1 MMEPPGIEP
10 QSLWS
15 TVREAFRGTTQDLT
29 AIPIRRAIVL
39 LAVPTVL
46 EMSME
51 SLLTVVD
58 IFFVSK
64 LGSNAVATVGL
75 TEAMLSLVYALAM
88 GLSTGAT
95 AIIARRVGEKDLD
108 GAAIAAVQ
116 VIAAAFVIAGVLG
129 VVGVLLSPRL
139 LALMGATPEVVASG
153 STYTGVMLGG
163 SVTIF
168 FLFVVNAIFRSAGD
182 AATAM
187 RSLWLA
193 NILNM
198 VLAPCLIFGLGPFPR
213 LGVVGAA
220 VATTVSRAVGV
231 GYQFVVLAR
240 GRSRVR
246 ILARHLRIE
255 PHVLAPL
262 LRIAGVGALQVLIE
276 TASWLGL
283 VRILSSYGSTALAGY
298 TIAMRIAIFAMLPS
312 WGLAGGAATLVG
324 QNLGAGEPLRAQR
337 SVETI
342 ALYNVIV
349 LGSIGVAFALFPDAV
364 VSVVTSDREVTAYA
378 ASCLRI
384 VALGF
389 LFFGFG
395 MVAVQAF
402 NGAGDT
408 LTPMIVNVSSFWFF
422 KIPLA
427 YVLAKVVGMGPR
439 GVFIAITAAYS
450 IQAIVAG
457 LLFRRGRWKT
467 RTIE

>member
-1 MMEPPGIEP
+1 
-10 QSLWS
+10 
-15 TVREAFRGTTQDLT
+15 
-29 AIPIRRAIVL
+29 
-39 LAVPTVL
+39 
-46 EMSME
+46 
-51 SLLTVVD
+51 
-58 IFFVSK
+58 
-64 LGSNAVATVGL
+64 
-75 TEAMLSLVYALAM
+75 
-88 GLSTGAT
+88 
-95 AIIARRVGEKDLD
+95 
-108 GAAIAAVQ
+108 
-116 VIAAAFVIAGVLG
+116 
-129 VVGVLLSPRL
+129 
-139 LALMGATPEVVASG
+139 
-153 STYTGVMLGG
+153 
-163 SVTIF
+163 
-168 FLFVVNAIFRSAGD
+168 
-182 AATAM
+182 
-187 RSLWLA
+187 
-193 NILNM
+193 
-198 VLAPCLIFGLGPFPR
+198 
-213 LGVVGAA
+213 
-220 VATTVSRAVGV
+220 
-231 GYQFVVLAR
+231 
-240 GRSRVR
+240 

-262 LRIAGVGALQVLIE
+262 LRIAGIGALQVLIE

-298 TIAMRIAIFAMLPS
+298 TIAMHIAIFAMLPS

-408 LTPMIVNVSSFWFF
+408 LTPMIINVSSFWFF

>member
-1 MMEPPGIEP
+1 MPNPEEQG
-10 QSLWS
+10 LWS
-15 TVREAFRGTTQDLT
+15 TIREAFRGTTQDLT
-29 AIPIRRAIVL
+29 VIPIRRAVVL

-51 SLLTVVD
+51 SLLTIVD

-64 LGSNAVATVGL
+64 LGSDAVATVGL
-75 TEAMLSLVYALAM
+75 TESMLSIAYALAM

-95 AIIARRVGEKDLD
+95 ALIARRVGEKDMD

-116 VIAAAFVIAGVLG
+116 VIMAAFVGATVLG
-129 VVGVLLSPRL
+129 VVGVALSSRL
-139 LALMGATPEVVASG
+139 LALMGATPQVVASG
-153 STYTGVMLGG
+153 SGYVAIMLGG

-168 FLFVVNAIFRSAGD
+168 LLFVVNAIFRSAGD
-182 AATAM
+182 AAAAM

-213 LGVVGAA
+213 MGVVGAA
-220 VATTVSRAVGV
+220 VATTVSRAFGV
-231 GYQFVVLAR
+231 TYQLVLIAR
-240 GRSRVR
+240 GRGRVR
-246 ILARHLRIE
+246 ILARHMRLHG
-255 PHVLAPL
+255 HVLRQL
-262 LRIAGVGALQVLIE
+262 LRIAGTGTLQVLIE
-276 TASWLGL
+276 TASWLAL
-283 VRILSSYGSTALAGY
+283 VRLLSGYGSMVLAGY

-312 WGLAGGAATLVG
+312 WGLAGAAATLVG
-324 QNLGAGEPLRAQR
+324 QNLGAERPERAQR

-342 ALYNVIV
+342 ALYNVVV
-349 LGSIGVAFALFPDAV
+349 LGLVGLVFALFPG
-364 VSVVTSDREVTAYA
+364 SVVGLIVHDPEVTVYA

-408 LTPMIVNVSSFWFF
+408 LTPMILNVSSFWLF

-427 YVLAKVVGMGPR
+427 YVLAKVAGMGPR

-450 IQAIVAG
+450 VQGIVG
-457 LLFRRGRWKT
+457 GILFRRGRWKT
-467 RTIE
+467 KKIA

>member
-1 MMEPPGIEP
+1 
-10 QSLWS
+10 
-15 TVREAFRGTTQDLT
+15 
-29 AIPIRRAIVL
+29 VL

-58 IFFVSK
+58 IFFVSR

-75 TEAMLSLVYALAM
+75 TESMLSLVYALAM

-95 AIIARRVGEKDLD
+95 AMISRRVGEKDMD

-116 VIAAAFVIAGVLG
+116 VIAAAFVGASVLGVLG
-129 VVGVLLSPRL
+129 VALSSRL
-139 LALMGATPEVVASG
+139 LALMGATPDVVASG
-153 STYTGVMLGG
+153 SGYVAVMLGG

-198 VLAPCLIFGLGPFPR
+198 LLAPCLIFGLGPFPR
-213 LGVVGAA
+213 MGVVGAA
-220 VATTVSRAVGV
+220 VATTISRAIGV
-231 GYQFVVLAR
+231 AYQFVLLAR
-240 GRSRVR
+240 GRGRVR
-246 ILARHLRIE
+246 IMARHLRLQAR
-255 PHVLAPL
+255 VMGPL
-262 LRIAGVGALQVLIE
+262 LRIAANGALQVLIE

-283 VRILSSYGSTALAGY
+283 VRILSGYGSMALAGY
-298 TIAMRIAIFAMLPS
+298 TIAMRLVIFAMLPS
-312 WGLAGGAATLVG
+312 WGLAGAAAALVG
-324 QNLGAGEPLRAQR
+324 QNLGAGEPERAQR
-337 SVETI
+337 SVETV

-349 LGSIGVAFALFPDAV
+349 LGLVGAVFALFPHAV
-364 VSVVTSDREVTAYA
+364 VGLITSEPEVMAYA
-378 ASCLRI
+378 ADCLRI

-389 LFFGFG
+389 LFYGFG

-408 LTPMIVNVSSFWFF
+408 LTPMVLNVSSFWFF

-427 YVLAKVVGMGPR
+427 YTLAEVLGMGPH
-439 GVFIAITAAYS
+439 GVFIAITAAYTG
-450 IQAIVAG
+450 QGIVG
-457 LLFRRGRWKT
+457 GVLFRRGRWKT
-467 RTIE
+467 KKIPS

>member
-1 MMEPPGIEP
+1 MESAAEI
-10 QSLWS
+10 WS
-15 TVREAFRGTTQDLT
+15 TIREAIRGTKQDLT

-51 SLLTVVD
+51 SLLTIVD

-75 TEAMLSLVYALAM
+75 TESMLSIVYALAM
-88 GLSTGAT
+88 GVSTAAT
-95 AIIARRVGEKDLD
+95 AMIARKIGEKDRD
-108 GAAIAAVQ
+108 GAAVAAVQ
-116 VIAAAFVIAGVLG
+116 AIGVAVVVALS
-129 VVGVLLSPRL
+129 VGVAGALLSPRL
-139 LALMGATPEVVASG
+139 LAAMGAEPDVVAYG
-153 STYTGVMLGG
+153 STYAGVMLGG

-168 FLFVVNAIFRSAGD
+168 LLFVVNAVFRSSGD

-193 NILNM
+193 NILNI

-220 VATTVSRAVGV
+220 VATTVSRATGV
-231 GYQFVVLAR
+231 LYQVVLLWGGR
-240 GRSRVR
+240 GRVK
-246 ILARHLRIE
+246 ILARHLRID
-255 PHVLAPL
+255 PRVLGPL
-262 LRIAGVGALQVLIE
+262 SRIASIGTLQVLIE
-276 TASWLGL
+276 SASWLAL
-283 VRILSSYGSTALAGY
+283 VLILSSYGSVVLAGY
-298 TIAMRIAIFAMLPS
+298 TIAMRVAVFAMLPS

-342 ALYNVIV
+342 AIYNVVV
-349 LGSIGVAFALFPDAV
+349 LGSVGAIFALFPQGIVGLVSNDAAV
-364 VSVVTSDREVTAYA
+364 IEYA
-378 ASCLRI
+378 ATCLRI
-384 VALGF
+384 TGLGF
-389 LFFGFG
+389 VFFGFG

-408 LTPMIVNVSSFWFF
+408 LTPMLLNVGSFWFF

-439 GVFIAITAAYS
+439 GVFIAVTAAYTL
-450 IQAIVAG
+450 QGIVG
-457 LLFRRGRWKT
+457 GVLFRRGRWKT
-467 RTIE
+467 RRID

>member
-1 MMEPPGIEP
+1 MAGISDE
-10 QSLWS
+10 QSFWS
-15 TVREAFRGTTQDLT
+15 TVREAIRGTTQDLT
-29 AIPIRRAIVL
+29 AIPIRRAVVL

-51 SLLTVVD
+51 SLLTIVD

-75 TEAMLSLVYALAM
+75 TESMLMIVYALAM

-95 AIIARRVGEKDLD
+95 ALISRRVGEKDMD
-108 GAAIAAVQ
+108 GAAITAVQ
-116 VIAAAFVIAGVLG
+116 VLFAAFVGAGALGALG
-129 VVGVLLSPRL
+129 VMLSPRL

-153 STYTGVMLGG
+153 SGYAAIMLGG

-182 AATAM
+182 AAAAM

-193 NILNM
+193 NILNIL
-198 VLAPCLIFGLGPFPR
+198 LAPCLIFGLGPFPR
-213 LGVVGAA
+213 MGVMGAA
-220 VATTVSRAVGV
+220 VATTVSRGVGV
-231 GYQFVVLAR
+231 TYQFVLLAR
-240 GRSRVR
+240 GRGRLT
-246 ILARHLRIE
+246 ILGRHLRLKW
-255 PHVLAPL
+255 HVLVQL
-262 LRIAGVGALQVLIE
+262 LRIAGTGTLQVLIE

-283 VRILSSYGSTALAGY
+283 VRILSGYGSMALAGY
-298 TIAMRIAIFAMLPS
+298 TVAMRLVMFAMLPS
-312 WGLAGGAATLVG
+312 WGLAGAAATLVG
-324 QNLGAGEPLRAQR
+324 QNLGANEPGRAQR

-342 ALYNVIV
+342 ALYNVVV
-349 LGSIGVAFALFPDAV
+349 LGLVGLLFALFPDAIV
-364 VSVVTSDREVTAYA
+364 GLVTHDTDVTAYA

-408 LTPMIVNVSSFWFF
+408 LTPMVLNVSSFWLF

-427 YVLAKVVGMGPR
+427 YTLANIVGMGPR

-450 IQAIVAG
+450 AQGIVG
-457 LLFRRGRWKT
+457 GILFRRGRWKT
-467 RTIE
+467 KKLD